1 MLSASELIVKAYGSA
16 IAGNIKI
23 SALQSLVEAYDL
35 KLFITQFVSNIVLQE

>member
-1 MLSASELIVKAYGSA
+1 MVKAYGSA

-35 KLFITQFVSNIVLQE
+35 KLFTAQFISNVVFQE